1 VRDATIR
8 EARLPA
14 DEPAILS
21 FITGLQDYEGAFESD
36 RRRDPN
42 FAVEHWR
49 DVQHRC
55 AEMHGIFLIAEEDG
69 RPVGWT
75 FAHDI
80 PGHLFVVA
88 PERRHGSIAELFV
101 VPEAR
106 GKGLGRALIE
116 GCEAW
121 ARGRGHQLLALGVL
135 ARNARAIR
143 AYEGA
148 GFTPYTLILRRYL

>member
-1 VRDATIR
+1 
-8 EARLPA
+8 
-14 DEPAILS
+14 
-21 FITGLQDYEGAFESD
+21 
-36 RRRDPN
+36 
-42 FAVEHWR
+42 
-49 DVQHRC
+49 
-55 AEMHGIFLIAEEDG
+55 MHGIFLIAEDFVPEVG
-69 RPVGWT
+69 GKPVGWA

-121 ARGRGHQLLALGVL
+121 ARGRGHQLLTLGVL